1 MQCHDALHGTLDTA
15 QFLNYI
21 ATTYIEIYG
30 PSELESET
38 LGICWAK
45 TVICGQFLNYNI
57 EPCRLKGH
65 HMVSR
70 GSWPLANLDGEW
82 ISFPIPSESSWWRAC
97 IFASPIHLLTCS
109 RKPYY
114 HWQCQNQWTVFT
126 WSGKNGLLK
135 HAKAILTAVRHSKAA
150 VTVTRQ
156 NLLVSF
162 QFQSTHNQY
171 YFTSLQ
177 FVTDVTGARLFPERF
192 DQSAQRRLVSCPT
205 RLSLYWYLYFCFDKY
220 SMALCSQALCWLC

>member
-1 MQCHDALHGTLDTA
+1 MQCHDALRGTLDTA

-70 GSWPLANLDGEW
+70 GSWPLANLDGDR
-82 ISFPIPSESSWWRAC
+82 IAFPIPSESSWWRAC

-109 RKPYY
+109 RKPIIIYSVKINGRCSLEAAKMVCWSTQRRFSPLSVTQRLR
-114 HWQCQNQWTVFT
+114 WQWRTKIFLSVSNSNQ
-126 WSGKNGLLK
+126 
-135 HAKAILTAVRHSKAA
+135 LTINITSHHC
-150 VTVTRQ
+150 
-156 NLLVSF
+156 NLSLMWLVLDCF
-162 QFQSTHNQY
+162 LRDL
-171 YFTSLQ
+171 TSL
-177 FVTDVTGARLFPERF
+177 
-192 DQSAQRRLVSCPT
+192 
-205 RLSLYWYLYFCFDKY
+205 LSEG
-220 SMALCSQALCWLC
+220 